1 MKKHA
6 LHALLAL
13 NAALVLVL
21 AWLWIDKTGR
31 LRNIHWQPPAP
42 QTSDYAAMVPALPGL
57 APADTSQFIA
67 MLDRPL
73 FSPTRRPPP
82 PPPPPQAPESADNLS
97 TAQLSGLF
105 LGQNDG
111 GIIVRIG
118 DKHRRVRLRES
129 VEGWT
134 LSAVQDRSATFTR
147 GGQSRVLQLPR
158 AALTGAT
165 VRPPPQAAQP
175 PVAAPVRP
183 ASPPPM
189 AAPSASPPGAPAPRA
204 DAKPRAVF
212 GGR

>member
-1 MKKHA
+1 MKKHV
-6 LHALLAL
+6 LHALLVL

-21 AWLWIDKTGR
+21 AWLWVDTSGH
-31 LRNIHWQPPAP
+31 LRNIHWQAPAP
-42 QTSDYAAMVPALPGL
+42 QTTDYAAMIPALPGP
-57 APADTSQFIA
+57 APSDTSRFIA

-82 PPPPPQAPESADNLS
+82 PPPSSQAPELTDNLS

-105 LGQNDG
+105 QGQGDG

-118 DKHRRVRLRES
+118 DKHRRVRLHDS

-158 AALTGAT
+158 AVLTGGGA
-165 VRPPPQAAQP
+165 PPSPS
-175 PVAAPVRP
+175 PVA
-183 ASPPPM
+183 PPPM
-189 AAPSASPPGAPAPRA
+189 VAQPAPAPA
-204 DAKPRAVF
+204 PAQVAPAAPPPAVVPARKSQPAF
-212 GGR
+212 GGTVS